1 MFQTNNTIK
10 RNTND
15 KYYLTQLFNYILFKF
30 YAQTELTRLI
40 ELLMLQIYYAELT
53 NQILFIKYSIETRD
67 NIYKLLVRFRELKT
81 QVNNISTN
89 QISSNKLIVY
99 MTYLLNFSNR
109 SRPVRYSPDQ
119 LKGLLTR
126 LKQLILSFDSNE
138 PIIKRQK
145 I

>member
-1 MFQTNNTIK
+1 MFQINNTIK
-10 RNTND
+10 RNHND
-15 KYYLTQLFNYILFKF
+15 KYYLTQIFDYILFKF

-53 NQILFIKYSIETRD
+53 NQMIFIQYSIETRD

-89 QISSNKLIVY
+89 QMSSNKLIVY
-99 MTYLLNFSNR
+99 MTYLLNFSSR
-109 SRPVRYSPDQ
+109 SRPVQYSPDQ
-119 LKGLLTR
+119 LKVLLTR
-126 LKQLILSFDSNE
+126 LKQLIQSFDSDK
-138 PIIKRQK
+138 PIIKKQK